1 MNCVQA
7 KLLHGEQY
15 LAIKGPIP
23 TSATLVNE
31 AKVIQ
36 VLDKG
41 KAAAV
46 TSRVVTKDKHSG
58 KVIFENE
65 STVFV
70 RGSGGFG
77 GPREGP
83 NRGPATAA
91 NTLPKRAPDAVVE
104 EKTLPIQAALYRL
117 SGDYNPLHASDSYD
131 RPFYHF

>member
-1 MNCVQA
+1 MLQA

-15 LAIKGPIP
+15 LKIKGPIP
-23 TSATLVNE
+23 TNATLVNE
-31 AKVIQ
+31 ARFIQ

-46 TSRVVTKDKHSG
+46 TTRVVTKDKQDG
-58 KVIFENE
+58 KIIFENE
-65 STVFV
+65 STVFI

-83 NRGPATAA
+83 DRGPATAA
-91 NTLPKRAPDAVVE
+91 NTPPKRAPDAVVE

-117 SGDYNPLHASDSYD
+117 SGDYNPLHASYS
-131 RPFYHF
+131 